1 MSRNPRCP
9 SLNIERPLE
18 QFAYTKSF
26 AGDLHVAEIPKLSLT
41 EKDAAAVTALS
52 DPSTTSR
59 WAFING
65 WQVEPQSND
74 RAPAPGELGE
84 IASIASPSA
93 GRPTARRKH
102 QKKFKAWSQA
112 RHD

>member
-1 MSRNPRCP
+1 
-9 SLNIERPLE
+9 
-18 QFAYTKSF
+18 
-26 AGDLHVAEIPKLSLT
+26 VAEIPKLSLT
-41 EKDAAAVTALS
+41 EKDAAAVPALS
-52 DPSTTSR
+52 DPATTSR

-84 IASIASPSA
+84 IAASIASPSP
-93 GRPTARRKH
+93 GRPSARRKH
-102 QKKFKAWSQA
+102 QKRFKAWSQA